1 MTDKI
6 HNHLLKISAKHC
18 KPLAAIIKA
27 NGVINIEIP
36 TDIELFDCLAQ
47 TVVEQQLSYKAA
59 KSIWNKIKTSSEER
73 KINLIDYFD
82 TKYIAHIRKD
92 GLSENKIKAILGAK
106 EAVSGGEIT
115 LKGLSEMN
123 DIEFKA
129 SITGLWGFG
138 DWSAEMIA
146 IFYLGR
152 TNIWSEKDLIL
163 NKGINHICDEC
174 ELTPNEL
181 LEIIDPYQSYL
192 ALHIWRSKDS

>member
-1 MTDKI
+1 MTQKI
-6 HNHLLKISAKHC
+6 HNHLLKISAEHC
-18 KPLAAIIKA
+18 KPLESIIKA
-27 NGVINIEIP
+27 NGFINIEIP
-36 TDIELFDCLAQ
+36 TDLELFDCLAQ

-59 KSIWNKIKTSSEER
+59 KSIWNKIKISSEER
-73 KINLIDYFD
+73 KIKLIDYFD
-82 TKYIAHIRKD
+82 TKYIADIRKD

-106 EAVSGGEIT
+106 EAVSVGEIT

-152 TNIWSEKDLIL
+152 TNVWSEKDLIL
-163 NKGINHICDEC
+163 NKGINQICEQC
-174 ELTPNEL
+174 ELTPHEL
-181 LEIIDPYQSYL
+181 LEIVDPYQSYL
-192 ALHIWRSKDS
+192 ALHIWRYKD

>member
-6 HNHLLKISAKHC
+6 HNHLLKISEEYC

-36 TDIELFDCLAQ
+36 TDLELFDCLAQ

-73 KINLIDYFD
+73 KIKLIDYFD
-82 TKYIAHIRKD
+82 TKNVVDIKKN

-106 EAVSGGEIT
+106 EAVNGGEIT
-115 LKGLSEMN
+115 LKRLSEMN
-123 DIEFKA
+123 DIEFKKA
-129 SITGLWGFG
+129 ITNLWGFG

-163 NKGINHICDEC
+163 KKGINHI
-174 ELTPNEL
+174 
-181 LEIIDPYQSYL
+181 
-192 ALHIWRSKDS
+192 

>member
-1 MTDKI
+1 VTQKI
-6 HNHLLKISAKHC
+6 HNHLLQLSAAHC
-18 KPLAAIIKA
+18 KPLASIIKA
-27 NGVINIEIP
+27 NGPINIEIP

-73 KINLIDYFD
+73 NIKLIDYFD
-82 TKYIAHIRKD
+82 TKYIADIRKD

-152 TNIWSEKDLIL
+152 TNVWSEKDLIL
-163 NKGINHICDEC
+163 NKGINQICEQC
-174 ELTPNEL
+174 ELTPHEL
-181 LEIIDPYQSYL
+181 LEIVDPYQSYL
-192 ALHIWRSKDS
+192 ALHIWRYKD

>member
-1 MTDKI
+1 
-6 HNHLLKISAKHC
+6 
-18 KPLAAIIKA
+18 
-27 NGVINIEIP
+27 
-36 TDIELFDCLAQ
+36 
-47 TVVEQQLSYKAA
+47 VVEQQLSYKAA

-73 KINLIDYFD
+73 NIKLIDYFD
-82 TKYIAHIRKD
+82 TKYTANIRKD

-106 EAVSGGEIT
+106 EAVNDGEIT

-163 NKGINHICDEC
+163 NKGINQICEQC
-174 ELTPNEL
+174 ELTSHEL
-181 LEIIDPYQSYL
+181 LELVDPYQSYL
-192 ALHIWRSKDS
+192 ALHIWRYKD

>member
-6 HNHLLKISAKHC
+6 HNHLLKISTKHC

-36 TDIELFDCLAQ
+36 TDLELFDCLAQ

-59 KSIWNKIKTSSEER
+59 KSIWNKIKTSSKER
-73 KINLIDYFD
+73 KIKLIDYFD
-82 TKYIAHIRKD
+82 TKYIACIRKD
-92 GLSENKIKAILGAK
+92 GLSENKIKAIFGAK
-106 EAVSGGEIT
+106 KAVNDGEIT
-115 LKGLSEMN
+115 LKRLSKM
-123 DIEFKA
+123 DDTEFKR
-129 SITGLWGFG
+129 SITNLWGFG

-152 TNIWSEKDLIL
+152 TNVWSEKDLIL
-163 NKGINHICDEC
+163 NKGINQICDQC

-181 LEIIDPYQSYL
+181 LELVDPYQSYL
-192 ALHIWRSKDS
+192 ALHIWRNKD

>member
-6 HNHLLKISAKHC
+6 HNHLLKISAEHC

-106 EAVSGGEIT
+106 EAVNGGEIT

-123 DIEFKA
+123 DIEFKT
-129 SITGLWGFG
+129 SITSLWGFG

-152 TNIWSEKDLIL
+152 TNVWSEKDLIL
-163 NKGINHICDEC
+163 NKGINQICEQC
-174 ELTPNEL
+174 ELTPHEL
-181 LEIIDPYQSYL
+181 LEIVDPYQSYL
-192 ALHIWRSKDS
+192 ALHIWRYKD

>member
-73 KINLIDYFD
+73 NIKLIDYFD
-82 TKYIAHIRKD
+82 TKYIADIRKD

-152 TNIWSEKDLIL
+152 TNVWSEKDLIL
-163 NKGINHICDEC
+163 NKGINQICEQC
-174 ELTPNEL
+174 ELTPHEL
-181 LEIIDPYQSYL
+181 LEIVDPYQSYL
-192 ALHIWRSKDS
+192 ALHIWRYKD

>member
-1 MTDKI
+1 VTDKI
-6 HNHLLKISAKHC
+6 HNHLLKISAEHC

-59 KSIWNKIKTSSEER
+59 KSIWNKIKTSSEGR
-73 KINLIDYFD
+73 NIKLIDYFD
-82 TKYIAHIRKD
+82 SKYVAHIRKD

-106 EAVSGGEIT
+106 EAVNGGEIT

-152 TNIWSEKDLIL
+152 TNVWSEKDLIL
-163 NKGINHICDEC
+163 NKGINQICEQC
-174 ELTPNEL
+174 ELTPHEL
-181 LEIIDPYQSYL
+181 LEIVDPYQSYL
-192 ALHIWRSKDS
+192 ALHIWRYKD

>member
-1 MTDKI
+1 VTQKI
-6 HNHLLKISAKHC
+6 HNHLLQLSAAHC
-18 KPLAAIIKA
+18 KPLASIIKA
-27 NGVINIEIP
+27 NGPINIEIP

-73 KINLIDYFD
+73 NIKLIDYFD
-82 TKYIAHIRKD
+82 TKYIADIRKD

-152 TNIWSEKDLIL
+152 TNVWSEKDLIL
-163 NKGINHICDEC
+163 NKGINQICEQC
-174 ELTPNEL
+174 ELTPHEL

-192 ALHIWRSKDS
+192 ALHIWRYKD

>member
-1 MTDKI
+1 VTQKI
-6 HNHLLKISAKHC
+6 HNHLLKLSTDHC
-18 KPLAAIIKA
+18 KPLASIIKA
-27 NGVINIEIP
+27 NGPINIEIP
-36 TDIELFDCLAQ
+36 TNIELFDCLAQ

-73 KINLIDYFD
+73 NIKLIDYFD
-82 TKYIAHIRKD
+82 TKYTANIRKD

-106 EAVSGGEIT
+106 EAVNDGEIT

-123 DIEFKA
+123 DIEFKT

-163 NKGINHICDEC
+163 NKGINQICEQC
-174 ELTPNEL
+174 ELTSHEL
-181 LEIIDPYQSYL
+181 LELVDPYQSYL
-192 ALHIWRSKDS
+192 ALHIWRYKD